1 MKRAL
6 IALVAA
12 LSILS
17 SAPASATGIAVSSF
31 DMSKCIAQQTCTR
44 APYTYSTPDGF
55 WTAVPPY
62 PGLAQALWA
71 GGSLR
76 FVSPLNITRITITYR
91 SSYPVDLVIN
101 GYPLVLP
108 VAPNTLAYSLNV
120 NIPVMVWAQFKFD
133 KGYIGQINTGQ
144 GFSHE

>member
-17 SAPASATGIAVSSF
+17 SAPASAAGIAVSSF
-31 DMSKCIAQQTCTR
+31 DLSKCVAQGRCTR
-44 APYTYSTPDGF
+44 APYTYSTADGF

-76 FVSPLNITRITITYR
+76 FTSPLSITRITITYR
-91 SSYPVDLVIN
+91 SNYPVDFVIN
-101 GYPLVLP
+101 GYALVLP
-108 VAPNTLAYSLNV
+108 VALKTRAYSLNV
-120 NIPVMVWAQFKFD
+120 NIPVKAWTLFKFD
-133 KGYIGQINTGQ
+133 SGAVGQINTGQ
-144 GFSHE
+144 GISHE